1 MDRLIFVIDLIL
13 WRCNESDPYNPSA
26 FIDSISPIIYG
37 IRLEFWQCYGIK
49 DPYQNL
55 HQAMHHAASLKKKW
69 DQLKFSRYFLF
80 TLKREIL
87 QGTKQIRFCAHLK
100 LVCYFNFFR
109 ILLATCCNSQHAY
122 LNF

>member
-55 HQAMHHAASLKKKW
+55 HQAMHHAASLEKSETSSS
-69 DQLKFSRYFLF
+69 FHV
-80 TLKREIL
+80 I
-87 QGTKQIRFCAHLK
+87 FCSLWNVKYCKAQSK
-100 LVCYFNFFR
+100 LDFVH
-109 ILLATCCNSQHAY
+109 T
-122 LNF
+122 